1 MGHRVVA
8 FAPGHISGYFQRVDG
23 TTTGTTGSLGAGI
36 VISRGV
42 RLIMSEADSSCIS
55 IKNSTDDGWL
65 IKEVLR
71 TLGVSASVT
80 VDAEMPIGAGF
91 GMSAAGLLA
100 AYHAANH
107 LFDLGYSAPELTALA
122 HDFEVRHGTGLG
134 DVAAASG
141 GGIVVRTSAGIDG
154 VEKRIFTDEPIYA
167 VSFGAI
173 PTPDIIT
180 SPEKM
185 EKVREAFPACEP
197 DSLEGL
203 MENSRSFAEKSGLLT
218 PRLKEILAACDAEN
232 IQASMTMLGEGI
244 FAFGKD
250 AKSILSKFGEVYTL
264 SVSKTG
270 PVILEDS
277 YV

>member
-1 MGHRVVA
+1 MGRRVVV

-100 AYHAANH
+100 SYHAANR
-107 LFDLGYSAPELTALA
+107 LFDLGYSDAELTALA

-134 DVAAASG
+134 DVAAAAG
-141 GGIVVRTSAGIDG
+141 GGIVVRTSAGIEG

-173 PTPDIIT
+173 STPDIIT

-197 DSLEGL
+197 NDLGSL

>member
-1 MGHRVVA
+1 MGRRVVA
-8 FAPGHISGYFQRVDG
+8 FAPGHISGYFRRVDG
-23 TTTGTTGSLGAGI
+23 TTTGSTGSIGAGI

-42 RLIMSEADSSCIS
+42 TLTMTEADASCI
-55 IKNSTDDGWL
+55 IVKNSDDDGWL

-80 VDAEMPIGAGF
+80 VDAQMPIGAGF

-100 AYHAANH
+100 AYHAANR
-107 LFDLGYSAPELTALA
+107 LFELGYSDAELTSLA

-154 VEKRIFTDEPIYA
+154 VAKRIFTDEPIYA
-167 VSFGAI
+167 VSFGPI

-185 EKVREAFPACEP
+185 EKVRAAFPACEP
-197 DSLEGL
+197 DDLAGL
-203 MENSRSFAEKSGLLT
+203 MANSRSFAENSGLLT
-218 PRLKEILAACDAEN
+218 PHLQNILEACDAAGVP
-232 IQASMTMLGEGI
+232 ASMTMLGEGI
-244 FAFGKD
+244 FACGLQ
-250 AKSILSKFGEVYTL
+250 APAVLSEFGEVYTL

>member
-1 MGHRVVA
+1 MGRRVVA
-8 FAPGHISGYFQRVDG
+8 FAPGHISGYFQRIDG
-23 TTTGTTGSLGAGI
+23 TTTGSTGSIGAGI
-36 VISRGV
+36 VINRGV
-42 RLIMSEADSSCIS
+42 TLTMTEGDSSCIS
-55 IKNSTDDGWL
+55 VKNSDADGWL

-80 VDAEMPIGAGF
+80 VDAAMPIGAGF

-100 AYHAANH
+100 AYHAANR
-107 LFDLGYSAPELTALA
+107 LFDLGYSEAELTALA

-154 VEKRIFTDEPIYA
+154 VSRRIFTEEPICA

-185 EKVREAFPACEP
+185 EKVRAAFPKTEP
-197 DSLEGL
+197 DDLAGL
-203 MENSRSFAEKSGLLT
+203 MKNSRSFAEKSGLLS
-218 PRLKEILAACDAEN
+218 PRLKEILAVCDVSGVP
-232 IQASMTMLGEGI
+232 ASMTMLGDGI
-244 FAFGKD
+244 FACGPD
-250 AKSILSKFGEVYTL
+250 AETVLSRFGEVYTL

>member
-1 MGHRVVA
+1 MGRRVVV

-42 RLIMSEADSSCIS
+42 RLIMSEADASCIS

-100 AYHAANH
+100 SYHAANR
-107 LFDLGYSAPELTALA
+107 LFDLGYSDAELTALA

-141 GGIVVRTSAGIDG
+141 GGIVVRTSAGIEG

-197 DSLEGL
+197 NDLGSL

-250 AKSILSKFGEVYTL
+250 AKSILSKFGEVY
-264 SVSKTG
+264 
-270 PVILEDS
+270 
-277 YV
+277 